1 MTSFST
7 TIITTMA
14 VAFVMAQHQHDP
26 DDMLALSAGVPIH
39 EDHREAFSNLGLMQ
53 QHVSSS
59 DPQWNLS
66 ETPRKRAMR
75 STNSGI
81 STDGLSDIALSE
93 AGSPMAGAHANGR
106 VTPAGLPLAGEPL
119 CMLHVA

>member
-1 MTSFST
+1 M
-7 TIITTMA
+7 
-14 VAFVMAQHQHDP
+14 
-26 DDMLALSAGVPIH
+26 PIH

-53 QHVSSS
+53 QHTSSS

-66 ETPRKRAMR
+66 ETPRKRTMR

-93 AGSPMAGAHANGR
+93 GGSPMAGAHANGH
-106 VTPAGLPLAGEPL
+106 VTPAGLPLAGESLTFQRGLEHSTKSSHPHAL
-119 CMLHVA
+119 CFQGVFLT

>member
-1 MTSFST
+1 
-7 TIITTMA
+7 MA
-14 VAFVMAQHQHDP
+14 VVFMMTQHQHDI

-59 DPQWNLS
+59 DPHWNLS

-81 STDGLSDIALSE
+81 STDGLSDVALSE
-93 AGSPMAGAHANGR
+93 GGSPMAGAHANGH

-119 CMLHVA
+119 CMLYVA

>member
-1 MTSFST
+1 MKGWT
-7 TIITTMA
+7 
-14 VAFVMAQHQHDP
+14 
-26 DDMLALSAGVPIH
+26 LAGVPIH

-53 QHVSSS
+53 QHTSSS

-66 ETPRKRAMR
+66 ETPRKRTMR

-93 AGSPMAGAHANGR
+93 GGSPMAGAHANGH
-106 VTPAGLPLAGEPL
+106 VTPAGLPLAGEL
-119 CMLHVA
+119 LTRNMGRKISTESLHQYAYLRCLL